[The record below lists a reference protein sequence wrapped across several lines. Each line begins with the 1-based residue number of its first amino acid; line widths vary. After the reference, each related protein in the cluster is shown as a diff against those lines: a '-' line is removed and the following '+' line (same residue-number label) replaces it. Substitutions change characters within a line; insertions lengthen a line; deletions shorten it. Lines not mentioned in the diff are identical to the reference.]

1 MNPLLSILLQVHWS
15 DVEYTVDEMSRSV
28 YVFPVHIRVL
38 IGVTMLFILIILVL
52 LGVIMGSRIYKTRRS
67 NKAIELRQKYQ
78 PVLRELLFNDSL
90 TENEINKRFD
100 QTDLTTPYHRAI
112 LLETILHLHE
122 NFTGETADRLAEI
135 YQHLGFT
142 DDSLLKLKSKQWY
155 IVAKGM
161 KELALM
167 NIRTAYKDVAK
178 FQNSKHEILRM
189 ESRIAMMKLSEKEPL
204 SFLSSQTEPLTDW
217 DIANIYTMLTRM
229 PENMIPDFTTWLNS
243 PNKDVINFCVQMIGR
258 FRQHEA
264 INTLVLL
271 LKTQDERLKL
281 AVIRAIKAL
290 SASGA
295 EQNLIDIYA
304 LETIPVKN
312 EILRTLE
319 VIGTPQSL
327 PLLEKVIKQPIED
340 YPLSIQAVRSL
351 MALGE
356 KGIKLVDQIFTQGG
370 PQLQLV
376 IRHAKDKRL

>member
-295 EQNLIDIYA
+295 EQNLIDMYA